1 MKGAI
6 IDLDGTIIDSM
17 PYWDRLGID
26 YIISKGLVPK
36 ADLKEKLAP
45 LEIKA
50 GAIVIKE
57 DYGLA
62 EDVPTICQELL
73 AGIESVYRE
82 KAPLLPGVME
92 ALQQMH
98 ADGVKMAL
106 FTATTTELA
115 TAALKRT
122 GVFGFFDCVI
132 STIEIGMEKS
142 SPEAYYLVLE
152 RLGTAPSE
160 TTVYDDREY
169 ALEGARKAG
178 LKALPSLILSTD

>member
-1 MKGAI
+1 
-6 IDLDGTIIDSM
+6 
-17 PYWDRLGID
+17 
-26 YIISKGLVPK
+26 
-36 ADLKEKLAP
+36 
-45 LEIKA
+45 
-50 GAIVIKE
+50 
-57 DYGLA
+57 
-62 EDVPTICQELL
+62 
-73 AGIESVYRE
+73 
-82 KAPLLPGVME
+82 
-92 ALQQMH
+92 
-98 ADGVKMAL
+98 MAL

-132 STIEIGMEKS
+132 STIEIGIEKS
-142 SPEAYYLVLE
+142 LPEAYYLVLE

>member
-6 IDLDGTIIDSM
+6 IDLDGTLIDSM
-17 PYWDRLGID
+17 PYWDRLGTD

-62 EDVPTICQELL
+62 EDVSTICQELL

-98 ADGVKMAL
+98 AEGVKMA
-106 FTATTTELA
+106 
-115 TAALKRT
+115 
-122 GVFGFFDCVI
+122 
-132 STIEIGMEKS
+132 
-142 SPEAYYLVLE
+142 
-152 RLGTAPSE
+152 
-160 TTVYDDREY
+160 
-169 ALEGARKAG
+169 
-178 LKALPSLILSTD
+178 